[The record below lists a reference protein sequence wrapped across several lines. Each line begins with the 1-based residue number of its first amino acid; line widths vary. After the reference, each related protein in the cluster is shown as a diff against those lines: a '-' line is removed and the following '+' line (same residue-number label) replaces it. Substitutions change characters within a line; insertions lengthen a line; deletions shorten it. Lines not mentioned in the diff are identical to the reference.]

1 MRGQLRIVT
10 TQAQDGSVSATPEG
24 LCHLIESLGT
34 PDFPRQMFSSVE
46 RMLDGAAAAVYSFG
60 GPEGTRM
67 VIGDWQA
74 GGRALARHT
83 GQYADFY
90 AAEDPARR
98 AIREGCAVTTCL
110 QRDELPHPGHRALLE
125 EAGFAW
131 RVATLFPAGTR
142 HWYGLHVLLPSRRGP
157 SRKAFDRFSQAAPVF
172 ASLISRHLRGP
183 EVDSRLRA
191 LCPELTAREAAVC
204 CDLLRGRSAPQVAA
218 ALGVRVSS
226 VHTYRK
232 RAYAKLGIAS
242 LPELFQRLL

>member
-1 MRGQLRIVT
+1 M
-10 TQAQDGSVSATPEG
+10 
-24 LCHLIESLGT
+24 
-34 PDFPRQMFSSVE
+34 
-46 RMLDGAAAAVYSFG
+46 
-60 GPEGTRM
+60 
-67 VIGDWQA
+67 
-74 GGRALARHT
+74 
-83 GQYADFY
+83 
-90 AAEDPARR
+90 
-98 AIREGCAVTTCL
+98 
-110 QRDELPHPGHRALLE
+110 
-125 EAGFAW
+125 
-131 RVATLFPAGTR
+131 
-142 HWYGLHVLLPSRRGP
+142 
-157 SRKAFDRFSQAAPVF
+157 F

>member
-1 MRGQLRIVT
+1 MQIVT
-10 TQAQDGSVSATPEG
+10 TQAHDGSVSATPEG

-34 PDFPRQMFSSVE
+34 PQFPRQMFSSVE

-67 VIGDWQA
+67 VIGDWRA
-74 GGRALARHT
+74 GGRGPLDRHT
-83 GQYADFY
+83 SEYAGCY
-90 AAEDPARR
+90 AAADPARR
-98 AIREGCAVTTCL
+98 AIREGCVVTTCL
-110 QRDELPHPGHRALLE
+110 QRDELPDPGHRALLE
-125 EAGFAW
+125 EVGFAW
-131 RVATLFPAGTR
+131 RVATLFPAGSG

-157 SRKAFDRFSQAAPVF
+157 AGSAFQRFAQAAPVF

-183 EVDSRLRA
+183 EVESRLRA
-191 LCPELTAREAAVC
+191 LSPALTARETAVC
-204 CDLLRGRSAPQVAA
+204 GALLRGRTAPQVAT

-232 RAYAKLGIAS
+232 RAYSKLGIAS